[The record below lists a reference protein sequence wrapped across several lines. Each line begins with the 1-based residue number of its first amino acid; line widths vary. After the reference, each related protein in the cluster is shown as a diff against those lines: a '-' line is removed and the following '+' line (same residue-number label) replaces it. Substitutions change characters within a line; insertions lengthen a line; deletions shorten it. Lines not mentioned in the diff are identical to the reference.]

1 MKDAFFLSK
10 CKHTIQDEELKIT
23 GTYPNYRA
31 RFAFPPIKDK
41 RLIFIRAFND
51 QEEYLSSVLSY
62 KDINIANNRN
72 INLKGL
78 QKTIGITS
86 YNFIDDVTIEFY
98 LEGNERPKNYPDIN
112 SDLVPANR
120 YFVDYVVDPGACPIC
135 NGKGVACDLQVN
147 DLGRITMITGT
158 EKLRQRVLKALL
170 TQLGTQPYTPTFG
183 SELDSLVGQP
193 IVSDFSRMGINKTVS
208 DCIYNLIKMQDAELP
223 SSERIVKIS
232 DISIEYSAE
241 KAPDIIN
248 VKVTVQNADGDE
260 VAVYRSFSIN
270 TEADI
275 VGN

>member
-31 RFAFPPIKDK
+31 TFAFPPVKDTK
-41 RLIFIRAFND
+41 CIFIRSFND
-51 QEEYLSSVLSY
+51 QEEYLANVESY
-62 KDINIANNRN
+62 KDVLIANNKLTD
-72 INLKGL
+72 ITGL
-78 QKTIGITS
+78 QKAIGITS
-86 YNFIDDVTIEFY
+86 FAFVDDTTIEFY
-98 LEGNERPKNYPDIN
+98 LENNERPKNYPDPN
-112 SDLVPANR
+112 PELVPANK
-120 YFVDYVVDPGACPIC
+120 YLVDYVVDPAYCPIC
-135 NGKGVACDLQVN
+135 NGKLVSCDLQVN
-147 DLGRITMITGT
+147 DFGKVTMITGK

-208 DCIYNLIKMQDAELP
+208 DCLYNLINMQDTDLP
-223 SSERIVKIS
+223 SDETIARIT

-241 KAPDIIN
+241 TAPDIIN
-248 VKVTVQNADGDE
+248 IKITVENADGDE
-260 VAVYRSFSIN
+260 IAVYKSFSIN
-270 TEADI
+270 TEVSV